1 LPRISP
7 LSRQVAQDGGRI
19 LQELHRHGGGNSAW
33 FYDGHVDAPG
43 ANSIHNASLKVSIV
57 LGCAVSPVER
67 CGQLAG
73 EGTDVHDPTSRFTQR
88 RQESLG
94 HRELPAEVDLE
105 LPARFL

>member
-1 LPRISP
+1 MPR
-7 LSRQVAQDGGRI
+7 
-19 LQELHRHGGGNSAW
+19 
-33 FYDGHVDAPG
+33 G

-57 LGCAVSPVER
+57 LGRAVSPVER

-105 LPARFL
+105 LPAQVL